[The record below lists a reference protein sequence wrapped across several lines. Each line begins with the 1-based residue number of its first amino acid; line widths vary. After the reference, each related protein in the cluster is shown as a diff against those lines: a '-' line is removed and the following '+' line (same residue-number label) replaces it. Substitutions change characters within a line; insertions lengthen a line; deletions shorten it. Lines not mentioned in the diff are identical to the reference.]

1 MIQRTERS
9 GLRLWWALCLALA
22 LPTLLLNA
30 ALRTWLPQGSVPL
43 DMAVTGWPPL
53 AQALVMRP
61 DAGLAQPV
69 WVWWTTAWL
78 HGSPPHLLRNLA
90 GLALMAAL
98 GTLLRP
104 SRPAALA
111 GWLAWPLTQLGML
124 MQPSLGSYVGLSGV
138 LHAGVTVLAL
148 HAAMAP
154 SRQPMPRTLLHP
166 LPRTLSPLA
175 PSVTGLR
182 LGGLALL
189 SALAAKILM
198 ENPWG
203 QALVASTS
211 SAINVAPW
219 AHLSGCAAGALVTGL
234 LWVLAAGSRLARRC
248 H

>member
-1 MIQRTERS
+1 MTPSTERP

-30 ALRTWLPQGSVPL
+30 ALRSWLAQGTVPL
-43 DMAVTGWPPL
+43 DMAVTSWPPL
-53 AQALVMRP
+53 AQALVLRP
-61 DAGLAQPV
+61 DAGWVQSP
-69 WVWWTTAWL
+69 WVWWSSAWL
-78 HGSPPHLLRNLA
+78 HGSTPHLLRNLA

-98 GTLLRP
+98 GTLVRP
-104 SRPAALA
+104 SRQAALA

-124 MQPSLGSYVGLSGV
+124 MQPSLDSYVGLSGV

-148 HAAMAP
+148 HAAMRP
-154 SRQPMPRTLLHP
+154 LRQSPPLTATHPM
-166 LPRTLSPLA
+166 SPLA
-175 PSVTGLR
+175 PSITGLR
-182 LGGLALL
+182 WVAIALL
-189 SALAAKILM
+189 LGLAAKVLM

-203 QALVASTS
+203 AALVASTS

-219 AHLSGCAAGALVTGL
+219 AHLSGCAAGALATWG

>member
-1 MIQRTERS
+1 MRRPGERP

-22 LPTLLLNA
+22 LPTLLLNIT
-30 ALRTWLPQGSVPL
+30 LRTWLPQGSVPL

-61 DAGLAQPV
+61 DAGLAQPP
-69 WVWWTTAWL
+69 WAWWTTAWL
-78 HGSPPHLLRNLA
+78 HGSTPHLLRNLA

-98 GTLLRP
+98 GTLVRP
-104 SRPAALA
+104 SRQAALA

-148 HAAMAP
+148 HAVMRP
-154 SRQPMPRTLLHP
+154 SRRPMPRLA
-166 LPRTLSPLA
+166 LPAVSPLA
-175 PSVTGLR
+175 PSVAGLR

-189 SALAAKILM
+189 AALAAKILM
-198 ENPWG
+198 ENPWA

>member
-1 MIQRTERS
+1 MTPSTERP

-30 ALRTWLPQGSVPL
+30 ALRTWLAQGAVPL
-43 DMAVTGWPPL
+43 DMAVTDWPPL

-61 DAGLAQPV
+61 DAGWSQPP
-69 WVWWTTAWL
+69 WVWWSSAWL
-78 HGSPPHLLRNLA
+78 HGSTPHLLRNLA
-90 GLALMAAL
+90 GLALVGAL
-98 GTLLRP
+98 GMLVRP
-104 SRPAALA
+104 SRQAALA

-148 HAAMAP
+148 HAVTRPLRQPPSPSAVHPVSPSAP
-154 SRQPMPRTLLHP
+154 ST
-166 LPRTLSPLA
+166 
-175 PSVTGLR
+175 TGIR
-182 LGGLALL
+182 LVAVALL
-189 SALAAKILM
+189 VGLGVKVLM

-203 QALVASTS
+203 QTLVASTS

-219 AHLSGCAAGALVTGL
+219 AHLSGCAAGALATGV
-234 LWVLAAGSRLARRC
+234 LWALAAGSRLARRC